1 MRSKMVVAAV
11 LGALRLGRGSRVLRA
26 TAFVSLL
33 VALLAPSATA
43 APAHW
48 QARAERICGR
58 FADKAERIQSQG
70 FSSLPAGEQEAR
82 VAVAD
87 LFTRLAGVS
96 LAADAKLT
104 VLPVPARRHVAFTRA
119 LELDR
124 LANGTLP
131 LAAMQLL
138 RGPAGDKTA
147 EARFDRLAA
156 RGERLNVVLTRRFR
170 KLGLNACAGGAAD
183 PGSS

>member
-1 MRSKMVVAAV
+1 M
-11 LGALRLGRGSRVLRA
+11 LRA

-33 VALLAPSATA
+33 IALLAPPATA

-70 FSSLPAGEQEAR
+70 LSSLPAGEQEAR
-82 VAVAD
+82 DAVAD
-87 LFTRLAGVS
+87 LFTKLAHAS

-104 VLPVPARRHVAFTRA
+104 ALPVPARHHVAFTKA
-119 LELDR
+119 LEVDR

-131 LAAMQLL
+131 LAAVQLL

-147 EARFDRLAA
+147 EARYDRLLA
-156 RGERLNVVLTRRFR
+156 RSERLNVELKRRFR
-170 KLGLNACAGGAAD
+170 KLGLNACADGAAD
-183 PGSS
+183 AGSS